1 MLRFL
6 QGNALIRTATAESVA
21 AGNHVV
27 IARSGGY
34 YLKQLCHTFQ
44 YAEECML
51 DTAIEDPA
59 VWERLCELT
68 RQVEANISIADRM
81 VVRRTRIGV
90 FMDYLVALEQ
100 LMLDG
105 TTGTGHL
112 RLLAAVSEDVK
123 KEAYRAMKGAAV
135 RYVD

>member
-1 MLRFL
+1 
-6 QGNALIRTATAESVA
+6 
-21 AGNHVV
+21 
-27 IARSGGY
+27 
-34 YLKQLCHTFQ
+34 
-44 YAEECML
+44 ML